1 MDKRDFRKL
10 DAVTQ
15 AELRRVA
22 VRMVQAGKTRR
33 EAATAV
39 RTRLRRVLRPRPLLQ
54 LHTAAWTAGGNPGC
68 VSDRAGVGV
77 PDYR

>member
-39 RTRLRRVLRPRPLLQ
+39 EVNPRLILSANSGGLCQGSETCHARFG
-54 LHTAAWTAGGNPGC
+54 AWRSSQPVHNT
-68 VSDRAGVGV
+68 
-77 PDYR
+77 